1 MNKIDLKKELKPLYT
16 ASAKEASMVTV
27 PPLKYLMFNGFG
39 DPNTNPEF
47 PAGIEALYT
56 VSYTLK
62 FMLKKEQG
70 LDYVVPPLAG
80 LWWMLMADF
89 DPDRR
94 DDWRWTLMIPQPEEV
109 TKELLAEA
117 LAAAKK
123 KKALPALEKLRLE
136 IYDEGQAAQILHVGP
151 YGDEAPTIER
161 LHNFIKEKGFH
172 FCGKHHEIYL
182 SDPRRTAPEK
192 LKTILR
198 QPISLEAMK

>member
-161 LHNFIKEKGFH
+161 LHAFIKEKGFH

>member
-16 ASAKEASMVTV
+16 ASVKEATLLTV
-27 PPLKYLMFNGFG
+27 PPLKYLMFNGYG
-39 DPNTNPEF
+39 DPDANPEF
-47 PAGIEALYT
+47 QAGIEALYA

-62 FMLKKEQG
+62 FMFKEAQG
-70 LDYVVPPLAG
+70 LDWGVPPLEG

-94 DDWRWTLMIPQPEEV
+94 DDWRWTLMIPQPEAVNREV
-109 TKELLAEA
+109 LDQA
-117 LAAAKK
+117 LAAVKK
-123 KKALPALEKLRLE
+123 KKPLPVLDYLRLE
-136 IYDEGQAAQILHVGP
+136 IYSEGQAAQILHVGP
-151 YGDEAPTIER
+151 YHDVAPTIGR
-161 LHNFIKEKGFH
+161 LHAFIKEKGYH

-198 QPISLEAMK
+198 QPITLEAMK